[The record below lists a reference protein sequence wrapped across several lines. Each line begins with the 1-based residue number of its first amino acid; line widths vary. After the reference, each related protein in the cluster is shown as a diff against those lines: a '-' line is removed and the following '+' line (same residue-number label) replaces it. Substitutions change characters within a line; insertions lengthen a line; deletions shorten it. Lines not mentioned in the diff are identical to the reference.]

1 MIVHE
6 AVSVTELVIAFVDE
20 CKDFEK
26 CLSVLVIFEYGFFIV
41 APVGDMIYRAR
52 VFYA

>member
-6 AVSVTELVIAFVDE
+6 TVGVTEPVIAFVDE
-20 CKDFEK
+20 GKDFEK
-26 CLSVLVIFEYGFFIV
+26 CFPVLVIFEYGFFIA
-41 APVGDMIYRAR
+41 APAGDVIDRAG

>member
-6 AVSVTELVIAFVDE
+6 TVGVTKPVIAFIDKG
-20 CKDFEK
+20 KDFEK
-26 CLSVLVIFEYGFFIV
+26 CLSVLFIFEYGFFIV
-41 APVGDMIYRAR
+41 ASISDMINSAG

>member
-6 AVSVTELVIAFVDE
+6 AAGVTKPVIAFIDRG
-20 CKDFEK
+20 KDFEK
-26 CLSVLVIFEYGFFIV
+26 CLSVLVILEYGFFIV
-41 APVGDMIYRAR
+41 APVSVMIYRTG

>member
-6 AVSVTELVIAFVDE
+6 TVGVTKPVIAFIDE
-20 CKDFEK
+20 GKDFEK
-26 CLSVLVIFEYGFFIV
+26 CLSVMVVLEYGFFIV
-41 APVGDMIYRAR
+41 APVSDMIYRAG

>member
-6 AVSVTELVIAFVDE
+6 TVGVTKPMIAFVDE
-20 CKDFEK
+20 GKDFEK

-41 APVGDMIYRAR
+41 APAGDVIDRAG